1 MLFAI
6 HMLDR
11 PGGAALRAA
20 TGEAHRGYVR
30 RNAHRMLLGGPLL
43 AEDGTTMIGS
53 LIVLECPDR
62 AEAEAFVEAEPYR
75 RAGLFESVLIR
86 RFAAVVALDPA
97 GPGKGKD

>member
-20 TGEAHRGYVR
+20 TGEAHRDYVR
-30 RNAHRMLLGGPLL
+30 RNADRMLLGGPLL
-43 AEDGTTMIGS
+43 SDDGVTMIGS
-53 LIVLECPDR
+53 LIILECAGR

-75 RAGLFESVLIR
+75 RAGLFETVIIR
-86 RFAAVVALDPA
+86 RFAAAVAPA
-97 GPGKGKD
+97 AIGRDRN